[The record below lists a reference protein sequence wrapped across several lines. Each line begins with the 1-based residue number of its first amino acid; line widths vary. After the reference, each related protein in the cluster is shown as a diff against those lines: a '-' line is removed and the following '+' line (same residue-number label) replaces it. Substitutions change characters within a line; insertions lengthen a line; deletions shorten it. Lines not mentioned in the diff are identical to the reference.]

1 METWEIIVKGKVQ
14 GVWYRAS
21 TRERAL
27 QLGIKGWVRNE
38 SNGSVYML
46 VQGEQQKLERLEA
59 WCYEGPQFAK
69 VTEVKA
75 FRVNTKE
82 TFSDFEIIR

>member
-21 TRERAL
+21 TREKAME
-27 QLGIKGWVRNE
+27 LGINGWVRNE
-38 SNGSVYML
+38 PDGAVYI
-46 VQGEQQKLERLEA
+46 VAQGRADKLTEFED

-69 VTEVKA
+69 VSEVLVRKA
-75 FRVNTKE
+75 RNDE
-82 TFSDFEIIR
+82 DYNDFEIIR